1 MLTEPDEELV
11 TWVRK
16 RISDKHDLSPS
27 ADQVAKVIVA
37 TAVPSQPTYDSNQ
50 VSTDLITDKSGMKAK
65 KQRKILGATV
75 LGAYKELDSGKAM
88 WLYVVE
94 QVYARHPQ
102 NFLEKAA
109 QLRGTKREF
118 VSGSYQNKKRPEK
131 VGDTG
136 VFVETDL
143 TIDKMESLAR
153 QLLKL
158 FGYAASDL
166 QIHEE

>member
-1 MLTEPDEELV
+1 
-11 TWVRK
+11 
-16 RISDKHDLSPS
+16 
-27 ADQVAKVIVA
+27 
-37 TAVPSQPTYDSNQ
+37 
-50 VSTDLITDKSGMKAK
+50 
-65 KQRKILGATV
+65 
-75 LGAYKELDSGKAM
+75 M